1 MNRPKAMKRVRADEV
16 GFWSAGTEATGEYLR
31 VKLVSDKAIKDRGWP
46 WVQACIRG
54 ILGGAE
60 KVDKA
65 NFLSDGNLLIKT
77 KNQQQTDKLL
87 KATMFGEERCTICR
101 DGRLNQSKGIIHAPD
116 LLGLSEDEVCG
127 WFEQF
132 GVVAVKRFTRKDR
145 ETKRAI
151 NTPTLLL
158 TFSKPQCPTQLEF
171 DYVVYKVRKF
181 VPNPLICHNCGKYGH
196 PQDKCTV
203 EGVCLNCSA
212 GTHEGP
218 CQKKC
223 VNCQQVG
230 HSCLDR
236 ACSVWKAEKEICEIK
251 VDRDVSYAHARRL
264 YDKERKTQL
273 PTSRPYATVVR
284 SGSEGLN
291 RDALPRLDRVDKVE
305 TKLDRMMELLE
316 QLIKLQTESIR
327 AHLTPDRNGAHSPDV
342 EPSQNAVGTVAEDEG
357 QMVSDGS
364 SPLILTQA
372 EDMISDSVP
381 DGDADLSLGEAST
394 SDMGG
399 DVAAGHSQGA
409 HETERQP
416 SVDGKPMLMKG
427 RQGRLGDDEITP
439 SPPIGRKP
447 QSRKGKVQDN
457 RRMPSLTRMA
467 FIPEGM
473 DQ

>member
-1 MNRPKAMKRVRADEV
+1 M
-16 GFWSAGTEATGEYLR
+16 
-31 VKLVSDKAIKDRGWP
+31 
-46 WVQACIRG
+46 
-54 ILGGAE
+54 
-60 KVDKA
+60 
-65 NFLSDGNLLIKT
+65 
-77 KNQQQTDKLL
+77 
-87 KATMFGEERCTICR
+87 
-101 DGRLNQSKGIIHAPD
+101 
-116 LLGLSEDEVCG
+116 
-127 WFEQF
+127 
-132 GVVAVKRFTRKDR
+132 
-145 ETKRAI
+145 
-151 NTPTLLL
+151 
-158 TFSKPQCPTQLEF
+158 
-171 DYVVYKVRKF
+171 
-181 VPNPLICHNCGKYGH
+181 
-196 PQDKCTV
+196 
-203 EGVCLNCSA
+203 
-212 GTHEGP
+212 
-218 CQKKC
+218 
-223 VNCQQVG
+223 
-230 HSCLDR
+230 
-236 ACSVWKAEKEICEIK
+236 WKAEKEICEIK
-251 VDRDVSYAHARRL
+251 VDRDVSSTPARRL

-327 AHLTPDRNGAHSPDV
+327 AQLTPDRNGAHSHDV

-381 DGDADLSLGEAST
+381 DGDADLSLGAAST

-399 DVAAGHSQGA
+399 DVAAGNSQGA

-427 RQGRLGDDEITP
+427 RQGRLGDGEITP